1 MKAPDIARK
10 LEEIPAG
17 SAIGIDM
24 KIESY
29 FDFIRA
35 TLDLFATRKDL
46 DCIYVTSTIPSESIL
61 NALSVLEVDT
71 QRVHFVDC
79 ISHSMMGKTS
89 QSERVIFV
97 ESATMLEN
105 IMLKVQYL
113 MKKSK
118 KEGKM
123 VIIDSVNTLAIH
135 NNTKILSE
143 FFHILLNNLRSQDAY
158 VYILNI
164 EGQGSEELDNMMNL
178 VTDDRLIITT
188 DEEEEVN
195 EEGREEEKTQG
206 EEGVSE

>member
-1 MKAPDIARK
+1 MNAPEIAKELEDI
-10 LEEIPAG
+10 PPG
-17 SAIGIDM
+17 SAITIDM
-24 KIESY
+24 KIDSY

-61 NALSVLEVDT
+61 NALSVLEVDID
-71 QRVHFVDC
+71 RVYFVDC

-89 QSERVIFV
+89 QSDHVIFV

-113 MKKSK
+113 MKRSK
-118 KEGKM
+118 RENKL

-143 FFHILLNNLRSQDAY
+143 FFHILLNNLRSKDAY
-158 VYILNI
+158 IFILNM
-164 EGQGSEELDNMMNL
+164 EGQGSEDLDSMMNL
-178 VTDDRLIITT
+178 VADDKFRIPVG
-188 DEEEEVN
+188 EEENGDESSSV
-195 EEGREEEKTQG
+195 EEA
-206 EEGVSE
+206 SE

>member
-61 NALSVLEVDT
+61 NALSVLEVDIE
-71 QRVHFVDC
+71 RVHFVDC

-89 QSERVIFV
+89 QSDHVIFV

-164 EGQGSEELDNMMNL
+164 KGQGSEELDNMMNL
-178 VTDDRLIITT
+178 VTDDRLLITT
-188 DEEEEVN
+188 DEEDKEKEEK
-195 EEGREEEKTQG
+195 EKEEEMQG